1 MSVEIEGVKG
11 YEYQYLATIY
21 LSLLYI
27 GKSNLE
33 VYVENTEDARLIF
46 TEEDREKEIYL
57 QAKKHE
63 TAISIEDLC
72 LWLTHFGERQSDEF
86 LLSRIS
92 EENHYV
98 VFISAGRCNDGLLQ
112 FIRNKDFHIQIET
125 RHQQRTVQHA

>member
-57 QAKKHE
+57 QAKKQLYPLK
-63 TAISIEDLC
+63 I
-72 LWLTHFGERQSDEF
+72 
-86 LLSRIS
+86 
-92 EENHYV
+92 YV
-98 VFISAGRCNDGLLQ
+98 CG
-112 FIRNKDFHIQIET
+112 
-125 RHQQRTVQHA
+125 